1 MTPMQHI
8 RKAILRISQSE
19 MASIA
24 STTQATVSRWEKGEL
39 VPDLAQMTRIREEAQ
54 ARGIEWSDGF
64 FFGDAPAPETQGSAA

>member
-54 ARGIEWSDGF
+54 ARGIDWSDGF
-64 FFGDAPAPETQGSAA
+64 FFGDAPAPEQGSAA

>member
-8 RKAILRISQSE
+8 RKTILRISQSE

-54 ARGIEWSDGF
+54 VRGIEWNDGF
-64 FFGDAPAPETQGSAA
+64 FFGDAPAPETQGAA